1 MVYRFIKD
9 NHKTFG
15 LRWLL
20 KKFNLS
26 PNAYYNFLKDRKS
39 TYHTQ
44 KQKVCNEIKKIYHDT
59 SGKLGHR
66 NMKIFL
72 ARKNIIISKTT
83 VHKYMNKELG
93 LTSIVKRKK
102 PGYVKGHAHKIFSN
116 HLKQN
121 FTSDK
126 PNRVWCTDFTY
137 LFLTSG
143 QKRYNCSIIDLYDRS
158 VIASLNGKEIT
169 SELAI
174 NTLKKAIASQP
185 KLNTEL
191 ILHSDQGSQYTSEA
205 FTDFCKS
212 MNITQSMSKAGC
224 PYDNAPMERY
234 YNTLK
239 NELIYHHYYHNDEEL
254 NEAVNNF
261 AYVWYNHVRP
271 HTFNEGLTPFE
282 ARCKNKNIRS

>member
-1 MVYRFIKD
+1 MVYWLYIFI
-9 NHKTFG
+9 
-15 LRWLL
+15 L
-20 KKFNLS
+20 
-26 PNAYYNFLKDRKS
+26 
-39 TYHTQ
+39 
-44 KQKVCNEIKKIYHDT
+44 
-59 SGKLGHR
+59 
-66 NMKIFL
+66 
-72 ARKNIIISKTT
+72 
-83 VHKYMNKELG
+83 
-93 LTSIVKRKK
+93 
-102 PGYVKGHAHKIFSN
+102 
-116 HLKQN
+116 
-121 FTSDK
+121 DK
-126 PNRVWCTDFTY
+126 WA
-137 LFLTSG
+137 
-143 QKRYNCSIIDLYDRS
+143 KRYNCSIIDLYDRS